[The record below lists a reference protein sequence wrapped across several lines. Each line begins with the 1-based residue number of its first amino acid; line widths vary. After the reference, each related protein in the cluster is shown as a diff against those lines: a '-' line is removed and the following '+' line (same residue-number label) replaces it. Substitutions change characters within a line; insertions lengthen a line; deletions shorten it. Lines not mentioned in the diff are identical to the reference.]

1 MRISDWSSDVCSSDL
16 LLSPDVYAAF
26 SGMIAER
33 EERGERVELRFVS
46 VAVPEIVEAG
56 LSGNSAQ
63 ITLRFVRRIV
73 TPTKPNTGK
82 TIGGHGNYIVPVKEL
97 WTLAHDIPPT
107 DHPTYPIPTE

>member
-26 SGMIAER
+26 SVMIAER
-33 EERGERVELRFVS
+33 EERGERVELSFVS

-63 ITLRFVRRIV
+63 INLRFVSRIV
-73 TPTKPNTGK
+73 PTTQTTTGK
-82 TIGGHGNYIVPVKEL
+82 TNGGHGNRLVEVKHL
-97 WTLAHDIPPT
+97 WTLATKTPH
-107 DHPTYPIPTE
+107 HVR